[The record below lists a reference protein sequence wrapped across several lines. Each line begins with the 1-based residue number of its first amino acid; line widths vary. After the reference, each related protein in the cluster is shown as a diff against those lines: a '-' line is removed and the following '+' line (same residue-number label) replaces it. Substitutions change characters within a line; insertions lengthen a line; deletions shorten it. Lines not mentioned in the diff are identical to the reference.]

1 MTGLVVSLEEAQV
14 LRQRARDEGK
24 RVVLTNGC
32 FDLLHVGHIRYLQEA
47 REQGDVLFV
56 GLNDDRSARRV
67 KGSGRPYV
75 SEEDRAEILAALRCV
90 DYVILFGETTAENL
104 VRSLEPDVY
113 VKGGDYS
120 LEELPEAM
128 AVAECGGTV
137 YLTPVVPERSTTSL
151 VSSIIAGQP
160 REAE

>member
-1 MTGLVVSLEEAQV
+1 MSGLVVSLDEARV
-14 LRQRARDEGK
+14 LRQQARAEGK
-24 RVVLTNGC
+24 SVVLTNGC
-32 FDLLHVGHIRYLQEA
+32 FDLLHVGHVRYLQEA

-56 GLNDDRSARRV
+56 GLNDDQSARSV

-75 SEEDRAEILAALRCV
+75 SQEDRAEMLAALRCV
-90 DYVILFGETTAENL
+90 DYVILFSEETAENL

-113 VKGGDYS
+113 VKGGDYG
-120 LEELPEAM
+120 LEELPEAT

-137 YLTPVVPERSTTSL
+137 YLTPVVPERSTTNL

-160 REAE
+160 KEAE

>member
-1 MTGLVVSLEEAQV
+1 MSGTVVSLEEARV
-14 LRQRARDEGK
+14 LRRRARVEGK

-32 FDLLHVGHIRYLQEA
+32 FDLLHVGHIRYLREA
-47 REQGDVLFV
+47 SQQGDLLFV
-56 GLNDDRSARRV
+56 GLNDDRSTRRV

-75 SEEDRAEILAALRCV
+75 SQEDRAEILAAIRCV

-113 VKGGDYS
+113 VKGGDYR
-120 LEELPEAM
+120 LHDLPEAT

-137 YLTPVVPERSTTSL
+137 FLTPIVPERSTTGL
-151 VSSIIAGQP
+151 VSSIIASQP